1 MSPSKGSVKENIEI
15 RFLLTPSAAKKL
27 LKTWKK
33 NGWRLEPYSFTDYYF
48 TKGKSHPKI
57 RRWNSLHVPKVEI
70 IFHKRRFG
78 VKTERSKA
86 ATSLEAASKELGL
99 SGFKPYVKIVK
110 ERAWLVSKKG
120 MPTYA
125 LELVPG
131 LGWTGEI
138 EVPLK
143 NRKKIPSF
151 VKDLRRMGAIRVTR
165 KSILQLMEE
174 KIETKRTSAG

>member
-1 MSPSKGSVKENIEI
+1 MGPSKGSVKENIEI
-15 RFLLTPSAAKKL
+15 RFLLTPTASRKL
-27 LKTWKK
+27 LKTWKRED
-33 NGWRLEPYSFTDYYF
+33 WRLEPYSFTDYYF
-48 TKGKSHPKI
+48 TKGKSRPKI
-57 RRWNSLHVPKVEI
+57 RRWNSPHVPKVEI
-70 IFHKRRFG
+70 IFHKRMFG

-86 ATSLEAASKELGL
+86 AASLEAASKELVL

-125 LELVPG
+125 LEFVPG

-143 NRKKIPSF
+143 NSEKISSF

-165 KSILQLMEE
+165 KSMLQLVEE
-174 KIETKRTSAG
+174 KLEAKRTFAG